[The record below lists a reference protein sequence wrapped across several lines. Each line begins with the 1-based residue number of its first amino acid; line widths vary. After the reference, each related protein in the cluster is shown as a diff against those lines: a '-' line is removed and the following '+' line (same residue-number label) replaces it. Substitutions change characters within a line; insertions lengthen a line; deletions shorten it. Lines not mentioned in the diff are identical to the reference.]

1 MKTLTTEVL
10 AQLSAE
16 AEAENDDSGS
26 EGGGSGSGSD
36 GDEADDARSVATT
49 SSRRSGYMRLLTLSD
64 GLAALFGEAQ
74 MQRSEVCC

>member
-1 MKTLTTEVL
+1 MMSCCSSPRVL
-10 AQLSAE
+10 SLARLPV
-16 AEAENDDSGS
+16 NY
-26 EGGGSGSGSD
+26 D